1 MGWPPMKGVG
11 RVVNCGSLYP
21 SLGLLSQHPLVKLV
35 TIFIL
40 EEHFPSVVFPPP
52 DLFIERDCSRG
63 RCYFLFLRDYGLYNS

>member
-21 SLGLLSQHPLVKLV
+21 SLGLLSQHPLIKLV

-40 EEHFPSVVFPPP
+40 EEQLSSLPPTF
-52 DLFIERDCSRG
+52 FIERDCSIG